1 MYRRLMLILIII
13 IVMVACS
20 PTPVVTEPPFYTAT
34 PRPLPSLAPSNNLS
48 GTDVPLEFSGG
59 QPIAVTTQG
68 EFRFVVRG
76 AFDAELDS
84 GQIVYNYIPRV
95 GNIFEHTQ
103 LYINASDAVSTQQV
117 TILLAPNLESG
128 EYSIRSGDTFVPGFV
143 NASYVRLG
151 DDGFGNSGL
160 LQFTDNITGTL
171 TIETNDGAISGRFL
185 FSAES
190 TRRSE
195 AGEEEVLEVQVVGEF
210 RDIPLNRLDTPFD
223 FSPIEPTQATPEP
236 RP

>member
-1 MYRRLMLILIII
+1 MSQRLVLIPIMIIF
-13 IVMVACS
+13 MVACS
-20 PTPVVTEPPFYTAT
+20 PTPTATEPPFYTAT

-59 QPIAVTTQG
+59 QPVAVTTQG

-76 AFDAELDS
+76 AFEAELDN
-84 GQIVYNYIPRV
+84 GQIVYNYIPRA

-103 LYINASDAVSTQQV
+103 LYINASNATSTQQV
-117 TILLAPNLESG
+117 TILLAPNLEAG
-128 EYSIRSGDTFVPGFV
+128 DYSIRSGETYVPGFV

-160 LQFTDNITGTL
+160 LNFTDNVTGTL
-171 TIETNDGAISGRFL
+171 TVETNDGEISGRFL
-185 FSAES
+185 FSAEA

-195 AGEEEVLEVQVVGEF
+195 TGEEEVLEVQVVGEF
-210 RDIPLNRLDTPFD
+210 RDVPLNRLDTPFD